1 MAMGFKSPLAA
12 KGASIIHDRAWNNT
26 ADPVSP
32 SASSQTPT
40 RPLKYPGG
48 FGQIGND

>member
-26 ADPVSP
+26 ADAASP
-32 SASSQTPT
+32 NAMTPT
-40 RPLKYPGG
+40 RALQYPGG